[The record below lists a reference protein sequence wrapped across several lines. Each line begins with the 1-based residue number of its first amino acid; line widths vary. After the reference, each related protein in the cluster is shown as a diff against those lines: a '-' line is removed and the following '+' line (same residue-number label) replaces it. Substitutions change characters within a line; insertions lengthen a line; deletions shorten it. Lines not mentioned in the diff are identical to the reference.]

1 VVACLLV
8 VFVSQ
13 VRPPPRRLPWCPFFC
28 AHLLHRSLPR
38 LPGHGCHVCVH
49 VQSCPANSVVPVK
62 HECRLSETQQGL
74 HFLGRLV
81 VTSNWI
87 TFLCFLGSEVVFFR
101 REAFLIS
108 RFHDDDAAPYNQLPT
123 FITDAEHNH
132 VLVSLRRHNKL
143 ARSTALGLLG
153 MCILNL
159 ILSCCLL
166 LTPPERGGR
175 YNGLRT
181 LVTLV
186 SNILL
191 LARRVV
197 QNARI
202 SNLSMNEDLAL
213 SLYQMKFRSFNDLRG
228 RQEKVQQVQD
238 DHEAA
243 ELKGTLG
250 TLSPLVVAASLKAS
264 GSTGELAGETPAL
277 GSGHGSQGALG
288 RGHGRNMSTESAGW
302 EPLVVDPLHGAAASG
317 VGPAPHGNGHAGAA
331 GARLGAGAAGAG
343 AVAPAPSRA
352 QLLMAHSALPPPP
365 PSPPDLV
372 HSPLL

>member
-1 VVACLLV
+1 M
-8 VFVSQ
+8 
-13 VRPPPRRLPWCPFFC
+13 RL
-28 AHLLHRSLPR
+28 
-38 LPGHGCHVCVH
+38 
-49 VQSCPANSVVPVK
+49 QSCPANSQVPVK
-62 HECRLSETQQGL
+62 HECRLSETQNGL

-87 TFLCFLGSEVVFFR
+87 TFLSFLGSEVVFFR

-153 MCILNL
+153 MCIFNL

-175 YNGLRT
+175 YNGTRT

-202 SNLSMNEDLAL
+202 SNLSMKEDLAL

-228 RQEKVQQVQD
+228 RQAKAQQEQD
-238 DHEAA
+238 DNEAA
-243 ELKGTLG
+243 EMKGPVG
-250 TLSPLVVAASLKAS
+250 PLSPLVVAASLKAS
-264 GSTGELAGETPAL
+264 GSMGQLSGAGGETPTL
-277 GSGHGSQGALG
+277 GAAHGAQAALG
-288 RGHGRNMSTESAGW
+288 RGHGRNVSGEW
-302 EPLVVDPLHGAAASG
+302 EPLVVDGAAAGFG
-317 VGPAPHGNGHAGAA
+317 VAPLGNGNARPHSGGDHPGPGVAGP
-331 GARLGAGAAGAG
+331 GARLGAVGA
-343 AVAPAPSRA
+343 APAPTRA
-352 QLLMAHSALPPPP
+352 HLLLSHSATALPPPP
-365 PSPPDLV
+365 PSPPDML
-372 HSPLL
+372 

>member
-1 VVACLLV
+1 MFAKRPLV
-8 VFVSQ
+8 SLAFVT
-13 VRPPPRRLPWCPFFC
+13 
-28 AHLLHRSLPR
+28 
-38 LPGHGCHVCVH
+38 
-49 VQSCPANSVVPVK
+49 QSCPANSLVPVK

-87 TFLCFLGSEVVFFR
+87 TFVCFLGSEVVFFR

-143 ARSTALGLLG
+143 ARSTAMGLLG
-153 MCILNL
+153 MCIFNL

-166 LTPPERGGR
+166 LTPPDRGGR
-175 YNGLRT
+175 FNGLRT

-202 SNLSMNEDLAL
+202 SNLSMHEDLAL

-228 RQEKVQQVQD
+228 RPAKAQQVQD
-238 DHEAA
+238 DQEAA
-243 ELKGTLG
+243 ELKGPQG
-250 TLSPLVVAASLKAS
+250 TLSPLVVAASLRAS
-264 GSTGELAGETPAL
+264 GSAGQLSGLAGETPTL
-277 GSGHGSQGALG
+277 GGGHGSQGAFG
-288 RGHGRNMSTESAGW
+288 RGGHGRNMSTESAGW
-302 EPLVVDPLHGAAASG
+302 EPLVVEPLEGAAASG
-317 VGPAPHGNGHAGAA
+317 FGAAPHYVNGHGPGDAGVG
-331 GARLGAGAAGAG
+331 GARVG
-343 AVAPAPSRA
+343 AVAAAPAPSRA
-352 QLLMAHSALPPPP
+352 QLLMAHSAMPPPP
-365 PSPPDLV
+365 PSPPDA
-372 HSPLL
+372 PLL